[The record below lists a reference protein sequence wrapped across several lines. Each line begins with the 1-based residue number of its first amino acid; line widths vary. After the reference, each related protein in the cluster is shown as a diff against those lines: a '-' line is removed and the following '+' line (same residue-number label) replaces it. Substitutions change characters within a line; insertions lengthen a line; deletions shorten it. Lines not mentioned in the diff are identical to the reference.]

1 MTSTPPEPAAPVR
14 RRRRTRRAAML
25 SPLAFALA
33 FGAYAGQPGAARV
46 AGREDELPAT
56 AATLADAE
64 DAALARLESWLDDWI
79 DPLQG

>member
-1 MTSTPPEPAAPVR
+1 
-14 RRRRTRRAAML
+14 ML

-33 FGAYAGQPGAARV
+33 FGAYAGQPGAARI
-46 AGREDELPAT
+46 AGREDELP